1 MTRRRFTF
9 LSTSLA
15 RKAFARKAF
24 APRTSLSALLSL
36 ALLATTLGSPT
47 EALAQRKPRAAAAKK
62 TTRAAP
68 TTVRTPAPAPATA
81 ATPAPAA
88 AAAPDPLATPPG
100 DAGALPSTMDRIA
113 AAADVP
119 YRPKP
124 GGYQVKFNLEDADL
138 AELVNHISGM
148 TGKRFIY
155 GAKVRSIKAT
165 VVSPEPVTLDEAY
178 QAFLSILETNG
189 LTVVPHGRF
198 LKIVDS
204 AGVAT
209 QNTPVYDRGAPIP
222 NTDSYITRLYR
233 TRYVTADEAAGLL
246 TKFKSKDGDISTYPG
261 GNLLV
266 ITDTGAQVARMVRIL
281 EEIDVGGA
289 GQQMWIEPVNHGD
302 AVALAE
308 QVNDL
313 FDVGTDGSGGLAK
326 VVADEQTNSLI
337 VVGTDD
343 SYGKLLQ
350 VVRKLDTRPGEAGS
364 VHVLLLQHAVADELS
379 KTLQQMLTGQVG
391 KKKGAPS
398 PTGGDGGG
406 MFEGDVSVTADQP
419 TNALV
424 VSSSPRDFAQL
435 RVLIDQLDRPRRQ
448 VFIEAVI
455 MDLAVSDITD
465 LGLSW
470 HGGLQ
475 PDLGGAGPSTM
486 IGGWNAGTSAAF
498 PADPSVL
505 QGFAAGVRGPDL
517 QNTSQY
523 TGTGLSIPAF
533 GIVVNALA
541 TAGRGNVLA
550 TPHIIATDNVA
561 AEIHVGENIALQT
574 NAGGSLGNL
583 ANLGGAAA
591 IGAMGGINL
600 NSQRTDVGNKIK
612 VTPHINESDQVRL
625 EIEQESSAP
634 GAPEGALGVVP
645 IIKRTASTTVVVKD
659 QQTVVIGGLTRD
671 ETATSRDKVPV
682 LGDIPVLGFLF
693 SRTKTTK
700 RKTNLLLILTP
711 HVIREQADLRR
722 IFERKMQERQEFI
735 DRYFVFETTNWRPPT
750 DYARSN
756 GLVEEIRQA
765 FFEIDEQARLEEELR
780 PREFH
785 DHIPSEPIDLP
796 GGLKSAGPTGGGGK
810 GGKRGSAPA
819 RSAPTPPREA
829 PPPPPPAPAE
839 PAPAPQ
845 GAADSSGGERMASV
859 DQGPPLR
866 LAPQPRSIGEE

>member
-9 LSTSLA
+9 FSTP
-15 RKAFARKAF
+15 FARKALARETF
-24 APRTSLSALLSL
+24 ARKMLATRTSLSALLSL
-36 ALLATTLGSPT
+36 ALLAPTFGSPT

-68 TTVRTPAPAPATA
+68 TTVRTPAPTPAA
-81 ATPAPAA
+81 ATPVPTPAA
-88 AAAPDPLATPPG
+88 AAAPDPLSTPPG

-233 TRYVTADEAAGLL
+233 TRYVTAEEAAGLL
-246 TKFKSKDGDISTYPG
+246 TKFKSKDADISTYPG

-266 ITDTGAQVARMVRIL
+266 ITDTGAQVSRMVRIL

-308 QVNDL
+308 QVNEL
-313 FDVGTDGSGGLAK
+313 FDVGTDGGAGGLAK

-364 VHVLLLQHAVADELS
+364 VHVLPLQHAVADELS
-379 KTLQQMLTGQVG
+379 KTLQQMLSGQVG
-391 KKKGAPS
+391 KKKGQPS

-475 PDLGGAGPSTM
+475 PDLGGNGTSTM
-486 IGGWNAGTSAAF
+486 IAGWNAGTSAAF

-541 TAGRGNVLA
+541 TAAKTSRCRRML
-550 TPHIIATDNVA
+550 
-561 AEIHVGENIALQT
+561 
-574 NAGGSLGNL
+574 
-583 ANLGGAAA
+583 AAA
-591 IGAMGGINL
+591 SATWPTWAL
-600 NSQRTDVGNKIK
+600 RQR
-612 VTPHINESDQVRL
+612 S
-625 EIEQESSAP
+625 
-634 GAPEGALGVVP
+634 VP
-645 IIKRTASTTVVVKD
+645 WAAS
-659 QQTVVIGGLTRD
+659 I
-671 ETATSRDKVPV
+671 
-682 LGDIPVLGFLF
+682 
-693 SRTKTTK
+693 
-700 RKTNLLLILTP
+700 
-711 HVIREQADLRR
+711 
-722 IFERKMQERQEFI
+722 
-735 DRYFVFETTNWRPPT
+735 
-750 DYARSN
+750 
-756 GLVEEIRQA
+756 
-765 FFEIDEQARLEEELR
+765 
-780 PREFH
+780 
-785 DHIPSEPIDLP
+785 
-796 GGLKSAGPTGGGGK
+796 
-810 GGKRGSAPA
+810 
-819 RSAPTPPREA
+819 
-829 PPPPPPAPAE
+829 
-839 PAPAPQ
+839 
-845 GAADSSGGERMASV
+845 
-859 DQGPPLR
+859 
-866 LAPQPRSIGEE
+866 

>member
-1 MTRRRFTF
+1 MTTRRF
-9 LSTSLA
+9 LFQTSTWA
-15 RKAFARKAF
+15 R
-24 APRTSLSALLSL
+24 PVLSALVPLMVMG
-36 ALLATTLGSPT
+36 TVLGGPSD
-47 EALAQRKPRAAAAKK
+47 ALAQRKPRNTTRKTPARTAAEPAAK
-62 TTRAAP
+62 TTA
-68 TTVRTPAPAPATA
+68 TT
-81 ATPAPAA
+81 PAA
-88 AAAPDPLATPPG
+88 AAATATRPDPLETPPG
-100 DAGALPSTMDRIA
+100 EAGALPSTMDRIA
-113 AAADVP
+113 AATDVP

-233 TRYVTADEAAGLL
+233 TRYVTADEAAALL

-266 ITDTGAQVARMVRIL
+266 ITDTGAQVSRMVRIL
-281 EEIDVGGA
+281 EEVDVGGA

-308 QVNDL
+308 QVNQL
-313 FDVGTDGSGGLAK
+313 FDVGTEGSGGLAK

-343 SYGKLLQ
+343 SYTKLLQ
-350 VVRKLDTRPGEAGS
+350 VVRKLDTRPGEAGT
-364 VHVLLLQHAVADELS
+364 VHVLPLQHAVADEMS
-379 KTLQQMLTGQVG
+379 KTLQQMLTGQTS
-391 KKKGAPS
+391 KKKGGNTPA
-398 PTGGDGGG
+398 GGDGGG
-406 MFEGDVSVTADQP
+406 MFEGEVTVTPDQP
-419 TNALV
+419 TNSLV
-424 VSSSPRDFAQL
+424 ISSSPRDFAQL

-455 MDLAVSDITD
+455 MDLAVSDISD

-475 PDLGGAGPSTM
+475 PDLGGAGPTTM
-486 IGGWNAGTSAAF
+486 LGGWNAGRSAAF

-505 QGFAAGVRGPDL
+505 QGFAAGIRGPDL
-517 QNTSQY
+517 PGTSQY
-523 TGTGLSIPAF
+523 TSTGLSIPAF
-533 GIVVNALA
+533 GVVVNALA
-541 TAGRGNVLA
+541 TSGRGNVMA

-583 ANLGGAAA
+583 ANLGTAAT
-591 IGAMGGINL
+591 IGAIGGINL

-645 IIKRTASTTVVVKD
+645 LIKRTASTTVVVKD

-671 ETATSRDKVPV
+671 ETVVSRDKVPV

-693 SRTKTTK
+693 SRTNKTK

-735 DRYFVFETTNWRPPT
+735 DRYFVFETSNWRPPT

-765 FFEIDEQARLEEELR
+765 FFEIEEQARLEEELR
-780 PREFH
+780 PRELH
-785 DHIPSEPIDLP
+785 DHTPSEPIDLP
-796 GGLKSAGPTGGGGK
+796 GGLKATGGGGK
-810 GGKRGSAPA
+810 GGGKKGAARPA
-819 RSAPTPPREA
+819 AALPREA
-829 PPPPPPAPAE
+829 PPPPPPSPAE
-839 PAPAPQ
+839 PAPAPPPQ
-845 GAADSSGGERMASV
+845 GSLDAPPMERLASAH
-859 DQGPPLR
+859 QGPPLR
-866 LAPQPRSIGEE
+866 LAPLPRSIGGE